1 MIAPRSLSQT
11 SSYKELFEEQLPLI
25 MAAKRGDSKALSELE
40 EISRHLRYSK
50 AQKFLPNRPDLH
62 KDAMQAAWA
71 GVLNSLRKWDP
82 AWKRLFLAY
91 AHWDI
96 SESIRQFKYEMELT
110 VSRPTHMHRKLAKLT
125 KFDTSDLLEL
135 ASLSGLSLD
144 SVQDIM
150 AIKHGD
156 ISLHQ
161 LKSEY
166 DEEMG
171 DSMFANQGNIS
182 PYCPLK
188 EMDKADLKRLLDQAM
203 AVLDEKES
211 HVVSLYYHTDSTFG
225 QIAETMNLTR
235 QRVEQINLTA
245 LTKMQKFFIKKD
257 PTLTT
262 IIRQG
267 KISMPKNCFSPKK
280 RFSRK
285 KNFSLPCSV
294 VLA

>member
-1 MIAPRSLSQT
+1 MIATRSLSQT
-11 SSYKELFEEQLPLI
+11 DSYKDLFEEQLPLI
-25 MAAKRGDSKALSELE
+25 FAAKNGDAKALAKLE
-40 EISRHLRYSK
+40 EMSRQLRFSK

-62 KDAMQAAWA
+62 RDAMQAAWA
-71 GVLNSLRKWDP
+71 GVLNSLRKWHP
-82 AWKRLFLAY
+82 SWKRLFLAY

-110 VSRPTHMHRKLAKLT
+110 VCRPTHMYRKLAKLT
-125 KFDTSDLLEL
+125 KFETSDLLEL
-135 ASLSGLSLD
+135 ASLSGLPLD

-156 ISLHQ
+156 VSLQQ
-161 LKSEY
+161 LKSEN

-171 DSMFANQGNIS
+171 DAMFANQGTVS

-188 EMDKADLKRLLDQAM
+188 ELDKADLKRLLDQAM
-203 AVLDEKES
+203 TVLDEKEA
-211 HVVSLYYHTDSTFG
+211 HVVSLYYHTDSTFC

-235 QRVEQINLTA
+235 QRVEQINLNA

-257 PTLTT
+257 PTLTA

-267 KISMPKNCFSPKK
+267 KISSPKNCLGPKK
-280 RFSRK
+280 RSSRK
-285 KNFSLPCSV
+285 AQL
-294 VLA
+294 LIAA